1 MKFGPL
7 KFNVRHHP
15 EEIRILVPVNGK
27 PASDHAFRWACQLAR
42 RYRARL
48 YAVYVY
54 EVPLTL
60 PMESELVSELRE
72 GEEILTRMEKI
83 AIAEHYPVN
92 AGLLEARRAG
102 PAIVLDAEER
112 RVDLLVVGLPWQRS
126 GGSARLGETADYIL
140 KNAPCQVLFSR
151 EPSPVAVRLRE

>member
-1 MKFGPL
+1 MKLGPL
-7 KFNVRHHP
+7 KFNVRHYP

-42 RYRARL
+42 RYRATL

-60 PMESELVSELRE
+60 PLESELVSELRE
-72 GEEILTRMEKI
+72 GEEILERMEGV
-83 AIAEHYPVN
+83 AIAERYSVN

-102 PAIVLDAEER
+102 PAIVRDAEER
-112 RVDLLVVGLPWQRS
+112 RADLLVVGLPWQRG

-140 KNAPCQVLFSR
+140 KNAPCQALFSR
-151 EPSPVAVRLRE
+151 EPAPVAVRLRE

>member
-1 MKFGPL
+1 MQVGPL
-7 KFNVRHHP
+7 KFNIGRSP
-15 EEIRILVPVNGK
+15 EEMRILVPVNGK
-27 PASDHAFRWACQLAR
+27 PASDHAFRWACRLAR
-42 RYRARL
+42 HYRARL

-60 PMESELVSELRE
+60 PLESELVSELRE
-72 GEEILTRMEKI
+72 GEEILERMEGV
-83 AIAEHYPVN
+83 AIAERYSVN

-102 PAIVLDAEER
+102 PAIVRDAEER
-112 RVDLLVVGLPWQRS
+112 RADLLVVGLPWQRG

-151 EPSPVAVRLRE
+151 EPAPVAVGMRE